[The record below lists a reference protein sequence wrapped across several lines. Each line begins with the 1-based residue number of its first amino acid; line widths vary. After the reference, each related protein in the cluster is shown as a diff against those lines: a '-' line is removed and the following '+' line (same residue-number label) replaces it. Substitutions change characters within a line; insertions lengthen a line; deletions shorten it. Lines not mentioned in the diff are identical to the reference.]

1 MQDAPQTAFNFVDVT
16 ATKKIFQLRKRIRAV
31 TGGTS
36 ASKTI
41 SILVWIIDYCQDPRN
56 KAKLA
61 SVVSESFP
69 HLSRGAMRDFE
80 NIMKDRGY
88 WDDRRWN
95 KQDHCY
101 TFETGNKCEF
111 ISVDTYGKA
120 HGPRRHILFINECN
134 NLPYN
139 IADQLITRTKEVIW
153 LDWNPVSEF
162 WFYEDMLPYRDDL
175 DFITL
180 TYKDN
185 EALDE
190 NSIREIESHRN
201 NPAWWTVYGLGQLG
215 QIEGR
220 IYKDWIII
228 DDVPQEA
235 KLRRYGLDF
244 GYTNDPTASVAAY
257 NWNNSFI
264 LDEVMYQKGMSNK
277 DIADI
282 FLNIPRALIVGDS
295 AEPKSIAEIGS
306 YGLNIIPSQKGPGSL
321 LQGIQYVQDQKIFVT
336 KRSTNILKEYRNYL
350 WMTDKTGKIVNE
362 PQPIWD
368 HQMDAI
374 RYALESLRPM
384 AVRKPQTNF
393 GGVRPFIEG
402 TLA

>member
-306 YGLNIIPSQKGPGSL
+306 YGLNIISSQKGPGSL